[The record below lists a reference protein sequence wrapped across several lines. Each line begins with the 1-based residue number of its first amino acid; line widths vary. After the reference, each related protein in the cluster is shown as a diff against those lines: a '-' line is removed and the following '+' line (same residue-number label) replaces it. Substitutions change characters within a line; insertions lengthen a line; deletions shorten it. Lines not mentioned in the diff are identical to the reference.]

1 MKLAYL
7 VNQYPK
13 VSHAFIRREILAVEA
28 LGVPVRRYSVRPA
41 AELVDAG
48 DKAEAARTDVV
59 LGHGGAALL
68 WATLRTAVTAPGRFV
83 RAAAAAWRLGRRSER
98 GVLRNLIYL
107 AEAAWLRRDLA
118 RHGITHLHAHFGTN
132 PTSVAM
138 LCHVLGGPRYS
149 FTVHGP
155 EEFDKP
161 EAISLGT
168 KVQHAHA
175 VVAITSFARSQ
186 LYRWTRY
193 ADWPKVQVARC
204 AVDEGWLAQPPP
216 PIAAS
221 SRRLVCVGRLCEQKG
236 QALLVQAAQ
245 RLAADGERFELV
257 LVGDGEMRGDIERLI
272 ATHDLGKVVSIT
284 GWADGAEVQRQLA
297 AARALVLP
305 SFAEG
310 LPVVIMEAFA
320 LGRPVISTAIAGI
333 PELVQDGKNGWL
345 IPAGDVGAIEGAMRA
360 ALAADVGELQRL
372 GRTGRQAV
380 EERHRAE
387 REARTL
393 ARIFGAEV
401 RATAAPVAVEVG
413 R

>member
-28 LGVPVRRYSVRPA
+28 QGVPVRRYSVRPA

-48 DKAEAARTDVV
+48 DEAEAARTDVV
-59 LGHGGAALL
+59 LRHGGLALL
-68 WATLRTAVTAPGRFV
+68 WATLCTAVGSPGRFL
-83 RAAAAAWRLGRRSER
+83 RAVAATWRLGRRSER
-98 GVLRNLIYL
+98 GVLRNFVYL

-138 LCHVLGGPRYS
+138 LCHALGGPRFS

-161 EAISLGT
+161 EAIALGT
-168 KVQHAHA
+168 KVHHAHA

-186 LYRWTRY
+186 LYRWTRF

-204 AVDEGWLAQPPP
+204 AVDEGWLAQEPP
-216 PIAAS
+216 PIAAA

-245 RLAADGERFELV
+245 RLLAEGVRFELV
-257 LVGDGEMRGDIERLI
+257 LVGDGEMRADIEDLI
-272 ATHDLGKVVSIT
+272 ARHDLGEVVSIT
-284 GWADGAEVQRQLA
+284 GWADGTEVRRQLTL
-297 AARALVLP
+297 ARALVLP
-305 SFAEG
+305 SFGEG

-320 LGRPVISTAIAGI
+320 LGRPVISTSIAGI
-333 PELVQDGKNGWL
+333 PELVRDGDNGWL
-345 IPAGDVGAIEGAMRA
+345 ITPGDVTAIAAAMRQV
-360 ALAADVGELQRL
+360 LEADVAELERRGHA
-372 GRTGRQAV
+372 GRRAV
-380 EERHRAE
+380 EARHRADN
-387 REARTL
+387 EARTL
-393 ARIFGAEV
+393 ARLFGAEPKPLPAPAAAEVV
-401 RATAAPVAVEVG
+401 R
-413 R
+413 